1 MLSTS
6 IHGEIFDFSMNIQK
20 RRSQDVKGVSREVR
34 TLESLLCC
42 KKKATEETEET
53 DFIMKG
59 VTQGSVECHSE
70 GIIFPL

>member
-1 MLSTS
+1 MSFLK
-6 IHGEIFDFSMNIQK
+6 DIQK

-34 TLESLLCC
+34 TPERLLCC
-42 KKKATEETEET
+42 KRKATEETEEM

-59 VTQGSVECHSE
+59 VTKGSVKCHSE